1 MKKVIRKPVG
11 EAIKASTPKPKK
23 QARIV
28 RAVAAATSSG
38 PISVLVET
46 SLSPDE
52 LVKAMFVG
60 EVEFRP

>member
-1 MKKVIRKPVG
+1 MRGSMKK
-11 EAIKASTPKPKK
+11 AASVVATPSVPEPKK
-23 QARIV
+23 QARII

-60 EVEFRP
+60 EVEFRL